1 MYLCLGLLACET
13 WLVGVAPLA
22 PTSGNAPSPNVNQT
36 EYVAGQTAAS
46 NSDGSRPA
54 GPALG
59 LTDPTGAD
67 GSGTFPLA
75 TSGSNG
81 NGGKANGGGNG
92 GSGRQPGGG
101 GGPTASPF
109 SGFGTPN
116 PSDSPLDT
124 ASPTDTAPPTTQPTD
139 TPVPSDTP
147 VPTPPPPTDTPVPTP
162 T

>member
-13 WLVGVAPLA
+13 WLVGVTPLA
-22 PTSGNAPSPNVNQT
+22 PTSGNAPSPNANQT
-36 EYVAGQTAAS
+36 EYVAGQTAAT
-46 NSDGSRPA
+46 NRDGSRPA
-54 GPALG
+54 GPAIG
-59 LTDPTGAD
+59 LTDPSGAVE
-67 GSGTFPLA
+67 SGVVSLA
-75 TSGSNG
+75 TPGRNG
-81 NGGKANGGGNG
+81 RGNGNG

-116 PSDSPLDT
+116 PSDSPLET
-124 ASPTDTAPPTTQPTD
+124 APPTGTAPPTTQPTD

>member
-1 MYLCLGLLACET
+1 LLACET

-36 EYVAGQTAAS
+36 EYVAGQTAATS
-46 NSDGSRPA
+46 SDGNQPA
-54 GPALG
+54 GPAIG
-59 LTDPTGAD
+59 LTDPTGAVE
-67 GSGTFPLA
+67 SGIFPLA
-75 TSGSNG
+75 TAGSNG
-81 NGGKANGGGNG
+81 KGNGKGGSNG

-116 PSDSPLDT
+116 PSDSPLET
-124 ASPTDTAPPTTQPTD
+124 APPTDTAPPTTQPTD
-139 TPVPSDTP
+139 TPVPTP
-147 VPTPPPPTDTPVPTP
+147 PPPPTDTPVPTP